1 MVNNLP
7 ANAGDSRE
15 ASSIPGLGRYPELGN
30 GNPFPYSCLENSAE
44 EPGRLLPGVHGAA
57 ESRTQLSVIKSTRA
71 GARTHTHTHTLV
83 HRQLYWNKP
92 SLGSFAVESY
102 SKFCHKMALSQ
113 NNFKETIFYF
123 KALVFLSKLSL
134 NMTIFVNQCLLSTY
148 FIFLDLFHVCI
159 LGSFLPLISTTS
171 EKIN

>member
-1 MVNNLP
+1 
-7 ANAGDSRE
+7 
-15 ASSIPGLGRYPELGN
+15 
-30 GNPFPYSCLENSAE
+30 
-44 EPGRLLPGVHGAA
+44 
-57 ESRTQLSVIKSTRA
+57 
-71 GARTHTHTHTLV
+71 
-83 HRQLYWNKP
+83 
-92 SLGSFAVESY
+92 
-102 SKFCHKMALSQ
+102 MALSQ

-148 FIFLDLFHVCI
+148 FIFLDLFHVYI